1 MNVRTRGRS
10 AEGTMTKRYESMK
23 VRRDKERDGG
33 TEGRRDGGTEG
44 RRDGGTKGRRD
55 ERDAGTQGRRDAG
68 TKGRRDEG
76 TEGRRDEGT
85 KREGR
90 LTEKVFAKFESKRH
104 RLLVGEQIRHGW

>member
-1 MNVRTRGRS
+1 MKALTDTETQERREGRP
-10 AEGTMTKRYESMK
+10 EGTKGHRNAGT
-23 VRRDKERDGG
+23 RDGG

-44 RRDGGTKGRRD
+44 RRDGGT
-55 ERDAGTQGRRDAG
+55 
-68 TKGRRDEG
+68 
-76 TEGRRDEGT
+76 EGRRNEGT